1 MADITI
7 SSGTIRMSNSPR
19 IAGWIAFYP
28 AGEDFWLAGHR
39 SPLTPQSP
47 HNNGIAYRKVALT
60 PTGTDPTVFT
70 YPDFPLPP
78 TEDATINPNGARW
91 AGYVLDNSATP
102 RVIMH
107 ISGLESFRLPATPTT
122 SNLHDLAGYNQ
133 TSLPPVTN
141 GDRLILGDLY
151 AVNGVFSG
159 DVTANAFF
167 GDGSALTGIGT
178 GTGGVLNTG
187 STTIGADTDSDG
199 NGIVSLQTR
208 TIERLAIANDGSVT
222 IAQTLTVAGL
232 STFSL
237 GASIPG
243 AKQLSWTTA
252 NVAAPSLTDN
262 TIGSRIKI
270 HDGAAPDHT
279 AIGLESGA
287 GWFNTADANAWKFY
301 YAAVLKHT
309 LTKDIFSLN
318 GALHFLSGATNRARI
333 EASAS
338 DRLLFEKGDGT
349 ELLRVEGGGNG
360 SLTSPNALFAIGSST
375 LPIGVIRASA
385 AGGYVMYD
393 AGNVQASMQSPAV
406 GVVKFNGGASI
417 GAALQLIPTTTPA
430 NPSASS
436 EGNIYIKGGMLVIQ
450 YNDASTVRFKY
461 LDLTGTGVTWVH
473 TTVAP

>member
-1 MADITI
+1 MADATI
-7 SSGTIRMSNSPR
+7 SSGTIRMSNSPKV
-19 IAGWIAFYP
+19 AGWIAFYP
-28 AGEDFWLAGHR
+28 AGEDFWLEGHR

-47 HNNGIAYRKVALT
+47 NNGGIAYRKVALT

-78 TEDATINPNGARW
+78 TENATINPSGARW

-107 ISGLESFRLPATPTT
+107 ISGLESFRVPSSPSTL
-122 SNLHDLAGYNQ
+122 NLHDIAGYNT

-141 GDRLILGDLY
+141 GDRLVLGDLY
-151 AVNGVFSG
+151 AENGIFSG
-159 DVTANAFF
+159 DVTANAYF

-199 NGIVSLQTR
+199 VGIVSLQTR
-208 TIERLAIANDGSVT
+208 TLERLQIANDGTVS
-222 IAQTLTVAGL
+222 IAQTLVVAGL

-237 GASIPG
+237 GVSIPG
-243 AKQLSWTTA
+243 AKQLTWTTA

-287 GWFNTADANAWKFY
+287 GWFNTADANSWKFY

-309 LTKDIFSLN
+309 LTKDVFSLS
-318 GALHFLSGATNRARI
+318 GALHFLSGGSIRARI
-333 EASAS
+333 ESAALDTLSFEKSDGTVRWTIDSDGHFVPTGTLKDLGTASAPVENVNLRTGLNFYLGGVLQS
-338 DRLLFEKGDGT
+338 SIVPTAIDQFTFVDGT
-349 ELLRVEGGGNG
+349 TGLAKADIRVRNLVASGAVQTVTKAGIPTD
-360 SLTSPNALFAIGSST
+360 SDVTSPASGQQVLDTTNSRIYFRVGST
-375 LPIGVIRASA
+375 WK
-385 AGGYVMYD
+385 Y
-393 AGNVQASMQSPAV
+393 
-406 GVVKFNGGASI
+406 
-417 GAALQLIPTTTPA
+417 AALT
-430 NPSASS
+430 
-436 EGNIYIKGGMLVIQ
+436 
-450 YNDASTVRFKY
+450 
-461 LDLTGTGVTWVH
+461 
-473 TTVAP
+473 